1 MIVIDAS
8 AFVEVLLATGVGGR
22 VRARNLEIVHV
33 LRRLYLL
40 GELQPSRAAQALEVL
55 SGLRMVRR
63 PHEPYAPRFWQLRHS
78 LTA

>member
-1 MIVIDAS
+1 MIDAS

-22 VRARNLEIVHV
+22 VRARHLEIVHV

-63 PHEPYAPRFWQLRHS
+63 PHEPYDPRFWQLRHS